1 MAHVVLQSEQGIV
14 RMKLKLLLTSFIAFL
29 ATLFAEGGALQR
41 IGHTTVAPRN
51 SNPDDKG
58 MYASIIDPVNGYAYF
73 VGNYLFKLDI
83 TGPLPVPV
91 GSPLSTGQF
100 ACAVIDVAAGY
111 AYFPGASIKRY
122 ALGAGAAPV
131 TAAGTLTLSA
141 GAASSFVIDDSD
153 ANPANHYLY
162 VFISGAP
169 AKVVKVALSTFTE
182 LGSVT
187 LSSGEDKALLGSLVD
202 AKKGYAYFVTTPN
215 STPPPNISHVVK
227 IKMTSGSNPPVRIG
241 GVDLDTVGTSIDGG
255 SIDTVHGYAYYGTY
269 DSDPTVRAKVYKLK
283 LEEGDVAPTLVGNTL
298 LQPGEGRLAASVLDP
313 LNGYVYFADDN
324 SYPGHVYQLS
334 LNGPNLPAEVGVLSL
349 QGGTSSATPPNG
361 TTAPNV
367 STDANLPY
375 GEVFFRSAAF
385 DPVRGYAYFGQD
397 SRPNQIVK
405 VQVATRPQQLL
416 NISTRGRVQADPNEL
431 IGGFI
436 VTGSAPKKVVIRAIG
451 PSLGSAGL
459 ANFLAD
465 PVIELHNS
473 SGVLIASND
482 DWQQASNAADI
493 PISLQPQNNAES
505 VILTTL
511 APNTS
516 YTAIVRGKDTAAGV
530 ALVEVYDLNP
540 SDGAI
545 LGNIS
550 TRALVGAADNVM
562 IGGLIVGNGTTG
574 GKVLVRGIGPS
585 LSQSGISNALA
596 DPTLELHDGNGATI
610 ASNDNWKTRPDGG
623 NQQTEIEATT
633 IPPTNDLESAILAT
647 LPAGNYTAIIAGKT
661 PTAGVALIEAY
672 NLP

>member
-1 MAHVVLQSEQGIV
+1 M
-14 RMKLKLLLTSFIAFL
+14 
-29 ATLFAEGGALQR
+29 
-41 IGHTTVAPRN
+41 
-51 SNPDDKG
+51 
-58 MYASIIDPVNGYAYF
+58 
-73 VGNYLFKLDI
+73 
-83 TGPLPVPV
+83 
-91 GSPLSTGQF
+91 
-100 ACAVIDVAAGY
+100 
-111 AYFPGASIKRY
+111 
-122 ALGAGAAPV
+122 
-131 TAAGTLTLSA
+131 
-141 GAASSFVIDDSD
+141 
-153 ANPANHYLY
+153 
-162 VFISGAP
+162 
-169 AKVVKVALSTFTE
+169 
-182 LGSVT
+182 
-187 LSSGEDKALLGSLVD
+187 
-202 AKKGYAYFVTTPN
+202 
-215 STPPPNISHVVK
+215 
-227 IKMTSGSNPPVRIG
+227 SGSSPPVRIG

-255 SIDTVHGYAYYGTY
+255 SIDPVHGYAYYGTY

-283 LEEGDVAPTLVGNTL
+283 LEEGDAAPTLVGNML

-349 QGGTSSATPPNG
+349 QGGTSSTTPPNG

-436 VTGSAPKKVVIRAIG
+436 VTGANPKKIAVRALG
-451 PSLGSAGL
+451 PSLSTFGVTG
-459 ANFLAD
+459 FLPD
-465 PVIELHNS
+465 PVLELHNS
-473 SGVLIASND
+473 SGALIASND
-482 DWQQASNAADI
+482 DWQQASNSADI

-505 VILTTL
+505 VILATL

-516 YTAIVRGKDTAAGV
+516 YTAIVRGKDAAAGV

-562 IGGLIVGNGTTG
+562 IGGLIVGNGTAN

-585 LSQSGISNALA
+585 LRQSGISNALA
-596 DPTLELHDGNGATI
+596 DPALELHDGNGALI
-610 ASNDNWKTRPDGG
+610 ASNDNWKTRPDGSS
-623 NQQTEIEATT
+623 QQTEIEATT

-661 PTAGVALIEAY
+661 ATAGVALIEAY